1 MVEFDRQQLIEYLE
15 ATLKAPIRPKRIKAI
30 TVNPSSHDLPKMR
43 IEVGSY
49 QANLES
55 ERSAELVI
63 GIFETT
69 LFVVCTPERGGLQG
83 LPYFFARQDVRRVE
97 LDD

>member
-1 MVEFDRQQLIEYLE
+1 MVKFDRQQLIEYLE
-15 ATLKAPIRPKRIKAI
+15 ATLKTSIRPKRIKAI

-49 QANLES
+49 HASLEP
-55 ERSAELVI
+55 ERPAELVL

-69 LFVVCTPERGGLQG
+69 LFVVCTPERGGLKG
-83 LPYFFARQDVRRVE
+83 LPYFFARPDVRRVE